1 MDVFE
6 VSAKLESEGREHVL
20 VIAKEAKPKKWIQKV
35 AKTMEKKGT
44 EGALHRYF
52 NVPEGETIPVKM
64 LHDALKDES
73 ISDKTRRRIQFALN
87 MRKISKKRAAK

>member
-6 VSAKLESEGREHVL
+6 VSAKLANDGHEHVL

-52 NVPEGETIPVKM
+52 NTPEGETIPVKIM
-64 LHDALKDES
+64 RDALDS
-73 ISDKTRRRIQFALN
+73 DRISDKTRKRIQFALN
-87 MRKISKKRAAK
+87 MRKLAKARGKK